1 MRKAKTI
8 MSLALSVAMVTS
20 MAATAPVM
28 AAEEEEG
35 PGPQK
40 IVNAEVIAYTTDE
53 ALSIAGVRIEYDTD
67 IDFLYVCE
75 HVLRDGYK
83 ERDKTCFER
92 YLWVI

>member
-1 MRKAKTI
+1 MNKKI
-8 MSLALSVAMVTS
+8 ISALLCGAMVLS
-20 MAATAPVM
+20 CAAPVM

-75 HVLRDGYK
+75 YVS
-83 ERDKTCFER
+83 
-92 YLWVI
+92 